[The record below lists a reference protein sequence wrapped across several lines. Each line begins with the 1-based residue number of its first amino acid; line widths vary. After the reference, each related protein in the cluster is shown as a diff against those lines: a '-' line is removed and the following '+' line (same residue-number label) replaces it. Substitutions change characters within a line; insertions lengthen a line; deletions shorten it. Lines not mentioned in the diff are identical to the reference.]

1 MSPLRS
7 LPLYG
12 WIGALVVAL
21 SQAAVFARLEPSD
34 HWHTPIAWTGYI
46 LLADAFVWKRRGASW
61 LRNNPA
67 ELFFLACA
75 SVPLWVVFEIYNK
88 YSLRN
93 WYYIGLPENPALRA
107 FGYIW
112 SFATIWPA
120 IFETADL
127 VSSIRDRRAP
137 MDRTETPAPRP
148 LGAVGWLCVAA
159 GAVMLTA
166 PFVLRSSPIATY
178 LAAPVWLGFILV
190 LDPLNAR
197 AGSESILGDWRKHRT
212 SRLTNLLAAGLL
224 CGFLW
229 EFWNYWSGAKWFY
242 NVPIL
247 PAVKIFEMP
256 VLGFG
261 GFPPFAVEC
270 FVMYV
275 AVRRWLWRFAP
286 RPVAV

>member
-1 MSPLRS
+1 
-7 LPLYG
+7 
-12 WIGALVVAL
+12 
-21 SQAAVFARLEPSD
+21 
-34 HWHTPIAWTGYI
+34 
-46 LLADAFVWKRRGASW
+46 
-61 LRNNPA
+61 
-67 ELFFLACA
+67 
-75 SVPLWVVFEIYNK
+75 LWVVFEMYNK

-93 WYYIGLPENPALRA
+93 WYYIGLPDNSALRA

-120 IFETADL
+120 IFETADV

-137 MDRTETPAPRP
+137 MDRAETPAPRP
-148 LGAVGWLCVAA
+148 LGAAGWLSVAA
-159 GAVMLTA
+159 GTVMLIV
-166 PFVLRSSPIATY
+166 PFVFRSSPIATY

-190 LDPLNAR
+190 LDPLNDR

-229 EFWNYWSGAKWFY
+229 EFWNYWSGTKWFY

-247 PAVKIFEMP
+247 PSVKIFEMP

>member
-1 MSPLRS
+1 MSVRR

-12 WIGALVVAL
+12 WIGALSVAI
-21 SQAAVFARLEPSD
+21 SQAAMFARLDPFY

-46 LLADAFVWKRRGASW
+46 LLADAFVWRRRGASW

-75 SVPLWVVFEIYNK
+75 SVPLWMIFEVYNK

-93 WYYIGLPENPALRA
+93 WYYIGLPDNMLLRSA
-107 FGYIW
+107 GYAW
-112 SFATIWPA
+112 TFATIWPA
-120 IFETADL
+120 IFETADV
-127 VSSIRDRRAP
+127 VSSVRDRRAP
-137 MDRTETPAPRP
+137 VDRTEALVPRP
-148 LGAVGWLCVAA
+148 LGTAEWVLVAA
-159 GAVMLTA
+159 GALMLAA
-166 PFVLRSSPIATY
+166 PLAFHSSGIATY

-190 LDPLNAR
+190 MDPLNAR
-197 AGSESILGDWRKHRT
+197 AGSESILGDWRKRRT
-212 SRLTNLLAAGLL
+212 TRLTNLLAAGLI

-229 EFWNYWSGAKWFY
+229 EFWNYWGGTKWFY

-247 PAVKIFEMP
+247 PAVKMFEMP
-256 VLGFG
+256 LLGYG

-275 AVRRWLWRFAP
+275 AVRRWLWRAVP
-286 RPVAV
+286 RPVGI

>member
-1 MSPLRS
+1 VPQLRS
-7 LPLYG
+7 LPMYG
-12 WIGALVVAL
+12 WIGALIVAL
-21 SQAAVFARLEPSD
+21 SQAAVFARLEPSY

-93 WYYIGLPENPALRA
+93 WYYIGLPDNSTLRA

-120 IFETADL
+120 IFETADV

-148 LGAVGWLCVAA
+148 LGAAGWLSVAA
-159 GAVMLTA
+159 GGVMLIA

-229 EFWNYWSGAKWFY
+229 EFWNYWSGTKWFY

-247 PAVKIFEMP
+247 PSVKIFEMP